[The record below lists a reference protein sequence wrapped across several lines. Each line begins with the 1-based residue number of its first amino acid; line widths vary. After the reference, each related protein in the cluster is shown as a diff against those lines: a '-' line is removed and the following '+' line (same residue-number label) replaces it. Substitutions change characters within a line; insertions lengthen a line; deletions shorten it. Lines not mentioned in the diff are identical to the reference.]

1 MKNGVVVLF
10 PDGEIKQLDS
20 VREAIE
26 ISERF
31 DEYSI
36 EEFCKEYGLEYD
48 DLTKDEAG
56 LAGGYENGIVKMFNT
71 NDVIK
76 EIKDSD
82 MLECEKKILL
92 EKLERSTK
100 SLRLEDYEDLDSILE
115 TCKEIEL
122 DDHYEDI

>member
-10 PDGEIKQLDS
+10 PDGEVKQLDS

-56 LAGGYENGIVKMFNT
+56 FAGGYENGIVKMFNT
-71 NDVIK
+71 KDVIK

>member
-1 MKNGVVVLF
+1 MRNGVVILF
-10 PDGEIKQLDS
+10 PEGEVKQLNS

-26 ISERF
+26 MSEEF
-31 DEYSI
+31 NKYSI
-36 EEFCKEYGLEYD
+36 EEYCKEYDLEYD
-48 DLTKDEAG
+48 DLAKGEANF
-56 LAGGYENGIVKMFNT
+56 ASGYENGIIKMFNT

-92 EKLERSTK
+92 EKLEHSTK
-100 SLRLEDYEDLDSILE
+100 SLKLEDYEGLDSILE
-115 TCKEIEL
+115 TCEEIEL